1 VKRDGVLASKTPAA
15 YVEIRVFAHA
25 TEDEEKVLAAVRNTL
40 PPQVSENITFKKSK
54 LTGHYG
60 NPIVL
65 FEAKVKDREH
75 VKAFLEKLA
84 YSLSSLD
91 KEVLAGEIEQHV
103 DKGCL
108 YLRLDKQSAYVNE
121 TRLCTTDPIHFR
133 IHFKRVN
140 PKEIAAFCREIGLI
154 P

>member
-1 VKRDGVLASKTPAA
+1 MLAA
-15 YVEIRVFAHA
+15 YIEIRVFAHA
-25 TEDEEKVLAAVRNTL
+25 TEDEEKVLAAVRNIL
-40 PPQVSENITFKKSK
+40 PPHVSENTTFKRSN
-54 LTGHYG
+54 LTGHHG

-65 FEAKVKDREH
+65 FEAKIRDKEH
-75 VKAFLEKLA
+75 VKAFMEKLA
-84 YSLSSLD
+84 SSLSSLD
-91 KEVLAGEIEQHV
+91 KEILASEIERHV

-108 YLRLDKQSAYVNE
+108 YLRLDKQSAYMNE

-133 IHFKRVN
+133 IHFKRAN